1 MDIER
6 IKSKVATDN
15 YVYTSHADLERKAD
29 DLTLRQVET
38 ALLNGQILE
47 QYPDTGRGGAMQ
59 KTSQFISCADGAAIK
74 LQSSRST
81 FRGHPNSLIRKRGHK
96 RHVRKTM

>member
-1 MDIER
+1 MDIEL
-6 IKSKVATDN
+6 IKSKVVTDD

-47 QYPDTGRGGAMQ
+47 QYPDTG
-59 KTSQFISCADGAAIK
+59 
-74 LQSSRST
+74 
-81 FRGHPNSLIRKRGHK
+81 
-96 RHVRKTM
+96 

>member
-6 IKSKVATDN
+6 IKSKVATDD

-38 ALLNGQILE
+38 ALLGGQILE
-47 QYPDTGRGGAMQ
+47 QYSDTGRGESCLVLGYAEDIPIHVVCGWRGDQ
-59 KTSQFISCADGAAIK
+59 VAVITVYIPEPPKFIDPETRA
-74 LQSSRST
+74 
-81 FRGHPNSLIRKRGHK
+81 
-96 RHVRKTM
+96 

>member
-6 IKSKVATDN
+6 IKSKVATDD

-47 QYPDTGRGGAMQ
+47 QYPDTGRGESCLVWGYAEDIPIHIVCGWRGDQ
-59 KTSQFISCADGAAIK
+59 VAIITVYIPGPPKFIDPKTRA
-74 LQSSRST
+74 
-81 FRGHPNSLIRKRGHK
+81 
-96 RHVRKTM
+96 